1 MKVMKLAPYFAVR
14 TTAGQEKS
22 TALLIFA
29 RCLSRS
35 LPIKAIISPDEVRG
49 FIFVEA
55 DSPHFVEQAVIGIKH
70 AKGYVPGKVNPDEI
84 ESFLVPKSPLEGL
97 NIGDIV
103 EIISGPFRGMKG
115 KVTRIDYAKE
125 EVTLELL
132 EAAYTLPITVHGD
145 SVRKATK

>member
-1 MKVMKLAPYFAVR
+1 MSPYFAVR

-22 TALLIFA
+22 TALLIHA
-29 RCLSRS
+29 RCISKS

-49 FIFVEA
+49 FIFIEA
-55 DSPHFVEQAVIGIKH
+55 DSLHLVEQAVIGIKH
-70 AKGYVPGKVNPDEI
+70 VKGWVPGKVNPDEI
-84 ESFLVPKSPLEGL
+84 ETFLIPKSPLEGL

-115 KVTRIDYAKE
+115 KVTRIDHSKE

-145 SVRKATK
+145 SIKKIVK